1 MIDSAAHS
9 FDLVPEA
16 YRRRRSLVSLLK
28 RFALAGVSVVAL
40 MGFAAAGLNQQSSKL
55 QADIEQLRLQQDLD
69 RQQQQHVSDLN
80 ASVATQRERWQLLEG
95 LRSGLSAAE
104 VMTSIEAALPA
115 ERVWLT
121 EWAFRRAGIVTND
134 EPEPRPPSYFVRLE
148 SKPTDPWQAVTH
160 MTLTGQAVDHKAL
173 SEFASELLN
182 TPSVADVRIQ
192 RTLRGRGRDGGVIA
206 FEVAVSVQTSI
217 DLSRI
222 DA

>member
-1 MIDSAAHS
+1 MTVSEPHS

-16 YRRRRSLVSLLK
+16 YRRRRSLMLLLK
-28 RFALAGVSVVAL
+28 RFAGSAVCIIGL
-40 MGFAAAGLNQQSSKL
+40 MVIVAAALGQQSAQLES
-55 QADIEQLRLQQDLD
+55 DIEQLRLQQDLD

-80 ASVATQRERWQLLEG
+80 ASVSTQRERWQLLEG

-104 VMTSIEAALPA
+104 VMSSVEAALPA

-148 SKPTDPWQAVTH
+148 SKSSDPWQAVTH

-173 SEFASELLN
+173 SEFASELLR

-192 RTLRGRGRDGGVIA
+192 RTLRGRGRDGSVIA

-217 DLSRI
+217 DLSEVG
-222 DA
+222 A